1 MPDIVQNGKVPPAP
15 PPPPPPEKP
24 RRADG
29 RRRAMKKVDEL
40 HPAVE
45 PTTGIGT
52 NWLSGEE
59 RSRLEAVQRDWRLSR
74 PYNANATNRP
84 WIRARHRENT
94 TQDVGV
100 APTPSAK
107 EGSALVAAVN
117 SAIVPVATQTSIF
130 DRTRNATKPI
140 ASPNAGDAAPVVSE
154 QLSAEVKAVAVP
166 TITDEKEKERRDEEV
181 RAKEQLEVDDDFD
194 AQEKPIDKSPNGRFL
209 KFDEELGRGSFKT
222 VYRGLDTET
231 GVAVAWCELQ
241 ESKLNRAERQRF
253 REEAEML
260 KDLQHP
266 NIVRFYDYWERT
278 DPSGKRKYIVLV
290 TELMTSGTLKMY
302 LKRFKRINI
311 KVLKS
316 WCRQILKGL
325 SFLHS
330 RNPPVI
336 HRDLKCDNIF
346 ITGTTGSVK
355 IGDLGLAT
363 LKNKSYAKSVIGT
376 PEFMAPEMYEE
387 MYDESVDV
395 YAFGM
400 CLLEMVTGEY
410 PYTECQFPAQIYR
423 KVTTGVK
430 PECFNRIPQQ
440 YPEIREII
448 DRCIRVRREER
459 STVKQLLA
467 DDFFTP
473 EELIGI
479 RVEIRNRDQDLAELN
494 VEIQM
499 QLRVYDE
506 KKRKQYRFK
515 ENEGLQF
522 AFDIEN
528 DTAEEVVQQMIEQQH
543 IPDEDTKMITKL
555 IKDKVESFKRDRE
568 FKIAEL
574 KRQREEE
581 ERQREEQA
589 IKEEMKARAK
599 EKERLEAE
607 QRESASAAS
616 ATVNTEPTQPPSSQ
630 QPVVSPPVTSSTL
643 SSVHQT
649 TSIVGSAVSGDKT
662 AQQYATSVPPS
673 DDFPDAQTISAHEEK
688 KKAKRKIVLEVLKVD
703 DAKDQPLVS
712 CKLDTAHK
720 TVTFQFA
727 PDSDKPSVIAEKLL
741 AENCLAQHHVAIV
754 EDQLEQIIEL
764 VNKGV
769 SRVVGTKLTTVVE
782 TQTTTTTS
790 TQNISSG
797 PSTGRAGVSPA
808 PASVHVNA
816 TCQTTEKV
824 SMTAQ
829 PTGAAPTAPQ
839 VPASTAPQV
848 PVPSNAAKPPQAPAP
863 SHASKAAA
871 SASPPLSR
879 AELPKP
885 TLQSISATSRSV
897 DGDSSTSSATTPVQP
912 AYVPQSSSAHVI
924 STTSSTSTITAVPAQ
939 AVKPSRFQ
947 VTPSVVSA
955 VPPAP
960 HPTTATGEA
969 TNAHPPVARAQQLSP
984 SAPTMLSNGSSP
996 STTAHS
1002 NTSSVTSNISTGSRF
1017 KVQSVPVQATLAP
1030 TSSVESGFSSSTSTH
1045 TEASMSSMGSASTPL
1060 AVQPPITTTVTAT
1073 MTIPAPMISPATIS
1087 IPTGPTASS
1096 TSSVQATSETTTQ
1109 TSVMPAQGLSVATST
1124 ASLTIPTHVTPHV
1137 DLSALQK
1144 LDSELR
1150 KVSGVSTV
1158 SAGCTSVHGSIPEAM
1173 TQSTTALVHQV
1184 HNVHTALH
1192 PTTSLPHTPAHTG
1205 EIATD
1210 LAGLSEK
1217 LAVLSQ
1223 IQQQQRDE
1231 HQMAHPVQ
1239 PPHTTQHLQPPQS
1252 TPHQLSTNQP
1262 SQQPKEDDEHAS
1274 SQTTASG
1281 TDELHVDT
1289 LNGLAQA
1296 LQKVINPEQREPTP
1310 LSATEPGRLTP
1321 PHHFASST
1329 QDLYHLTTACS
1340 LPSTSVAVTS
1350 EDESPSPERRPGL
1363 IMEASGAATQML
1375 PSNTAPDLTQRLRA
1389 IDSLAAFKNLESALS
1404 CTLGTSSMR
1413 PSVCRDDASTHR
1425 DDASSM
1431 CGSAAMFH
1439 VGTPPIFSPVP
1450 TSESDFDCQA
1460 EDEDDDDPEVLA
1472 LIRRHRMQQLHLREQ
1487 QRIELEELRARQ
1499 RQSRMIRAATAAPE
1513 GSSGDQMSQSLQ
1525 STHHHYRNQPFTLSL
1540 PGSPPPVLSNSA
1552 ERPSSR
1558 RLDCS
1563 TLAAQLLAIHG
1574 LSSSTSASGSSTTTG
1589 DGASQANMSFDG
1601 PHRQRDNYSAPPPQ
1615 S

>member
-1 MPDIVQNGKVPPAP
+1 MMVIKGVDDDQWCEIRRSSRNGISVF
-15 PPPPPPEKP
+15 
-24 RRADG
+24 R
-29 RRRAMKKVDEL
+29 
-40 HPAVE
+40 
-45 PTTGIGT
+45 IGT

-84 WIRARHRENT
+84 WIRARHREHT
-94 TQDVGV
+94 TQDVSAA
-100 APTPSAK
+100 APPSAK
-107 EGSALVAAVN
+107 EGGNLVAALNNAV
-117 SAIVPVATQTSIF
+117 VPVTTQTSIF
-130 DRTRNATKPI
+130 DRTRNASKPV
-140 ASPNAGDAAPVVSE
+140 ASPNAGDVAPVVNE
-154 QLSAEVKAVAVP
+154 QVPSEVKAAVVP

-363 LKNKSYAKSVIGT
+363 LKNKSYAKSVIGKFCIQMQLRVYDEKKRKQYRFKENEGLQFAFDIENDTAEEVFPSLSEKCLNVDLHTVVQQMIEQQHIPDEDTKMITKLIKDKVESFKRDREFKIAELKRQREEEERQREEQAIKEEMKARAKEKERLEAEQVSFMSFGT

-423 KVTTGVK
+423 KVTT
-430 PECFNRIPQQ
+430 
-440 YPEIREII
+440 
-448 DRCIRVRREER
+448 
-459 STVKQLLA
+459 
-467 DDFFTP
+467 
-473 EELIGI
+473 
-479 RVEIRNRDQDLAELN
+479 
-494 VEIQM
+494 
-499 QLRVYDE
+499 
-506 KKRKQYRFK
+506 
-515 ENEGLQF
+515 
-522 AFDIEN
+522 
-528 DTAEEVVQQMIEQQH
+528 VVQQMIEQQH

-607 QRESASAAS
+607 QRESASVAS
-616 ATVNTEPTQPPSSQ
+616 ATVNTETTQPLTSQ
-630 QPVVSPPVTSSTL
+630 QPVVSPPMPSSTV
-643 SSVHQT
+643 SSVPQT
-649 TSIVGSAVSGDKT
+649 TATAASAVSTEKS
-662 AQQYATSVPPS
+662 AQQYSTSVPPS
-673 DDFPDAQTISAHEEK
+673 EDFPDAQTISAHEEK

-754 EDQLEQIIEL
+754 EDQLEQIIAL

-797 PSTGRAGVSPA
+797 PSTARAGVSPA
-808 PASVHVNA
+808 PVSSQVNA
-816 TCQTTEKV
+816 TCQTTTEKV
-824 SMTAQ
+824 SPSVQ
-829 PTGAAPTAPQ
+829 AAT
-839 VPASTAPQV
+839 
-848 PVPSNAAKPPQAPAP
+848 PVPPTVPQAPTP
-863 SHASKAAA
+863 SNTAKATA

-879 AELPKP
+879 VEPPKAGVSPAPVSSQVKATCQTTTEKVSPSVQAATPVPPTVPQAPTPSNTAKATASASPPLSRVEPPKP
-885 TLQSISATSRSV
+885 TLQSVSGMSRSV

-912 AYVPQSSSAHVI
+912 ANVPQSSSVHVI
-924 STTSSTSTITAVPAQ
+924 STASSTSTITAAPAHV
-939 AVKPSRFQ
+939 AKPSRFQ
-947 VTPSVVSA
+947 VTPSVVNA
-955 VPPAP
+955 MPPAS
-960 HPTTATGEA
+960 HPTTTVE
-969 TNAHPPVARAQQLSP
+969 TTTLPPVSQAQAQQLSP
-984 SAPTMLSNGSSP
+984 PAPAMLSNGSSP

-1002 NTSSVTSNISTGSRF
+1002 NTSSVTSNTSTGSRF

-1045 TEASMSSMGSASTPL
+1045 TEASMSSMGSASTPI
-1060 AVQPPITTTVTAT
+1060 AVQPPITTNVAAT
-1073 MTIPAPMISPATIS
+1073 MTMPVPMVSPATIS
-1087 IPTGPTASS
+1087 IPTAPTVSS
-1096 TSSVQATSETTTQ
+1096 TSSVQATSDATTAAVVPA
-1109 TSVMPAQGLSVATST
+1109 TSLSVCHATST
-1124 ASLTIPTHVTPHV
+1124 ASLSIPTHVAPHV

-1158 SAGCTSVHGSIPEAM
+1158 SAGCPSVHGAIPEAM

-1184 HNVHTALH
+1184 HSAHPALH
-1192 PTTSLPHTPAHTG
+1192 PTASLPHTPAHTG
-1205 EIATD
+1205 EIATN

-1223 IQQQQRDE
+1223 IQQQQRE
-1231 HQMAHPVQ
+1231 EQQVPHPVQ
-1239 PPHTTQHLQPPQS
+1239 QPQ
-1252 TPHQLSTNQP
+1252 TALHQLPTNQP
-1262 SQQPKEDDEHAS
+1262 SQPP
-1274 SQTTASG
+1274 
-1281 TDELHVDT
+1281 
-1289 LNGLAQA
+1289 
-1296 LQKVINPEQREPTP
+1296 KVINPEQREPTP
-1310 LSATEPGRLTP
+1310 LSVTEHGRVTP
-1321 PHHFASST
+1321 PHHFTSST
-1329 QDLYHLTTACS
+1329 QELYHLSTTCS
-1340 LPSTSVAVTS
+1340 LPCASVAATS
-1350 EDESPSPERRPGL
+1350 EDESPSPERRLGL
-1363 IMEASGAATQML
+1363 VMESNGTTSQLL

-1389 IDSLAAFKNLESALS
+1389 MDSLAAFKNLESALS

-1413 PSVCRDDASTHR
+1413 PSVCRDDTSTHR
-1425 DDASSM
+1425 DDVSSM
-1431 CGSAAMFH
+1431 CGSSAMFH
-1439 VGTPPIFSPVP
+1439 VGTPPLFSPVP

-1460 EDEDDDDPEVLA
+1460 EDEDDDDPEILA

-1487 QRIELEELRARQ
+1487 QRLELEELRARQ
-1499 RQSRMIRAATAAPE
+1499 RQQRMIRAATAAPE
-1513 GSSGDQMSQSLQ
+1513 GSCGDPMSQSLQ
-1525 STHHHYRNQPFTLSL
+1525 STHHYHRHQASTLSL
-1540 PGSPPPVLSNSA
+1540 PASPPPIISNSA
-1552 ERPSSR
+1552 EAKTITSPIGLLYVGCAAAGDSWFVVVLDSGI
-1558 RLDCS
+1558 RLF
-1563 TLAAQLLAIHG
+1563 
-1574 LSSSTSASGSSTTTG
+1574 
-1589 DGASQANMSFDG
+1589 N
-1601 PHRQRDNYSAPPPQ
+1601 NNW
-1615 S
+1615 

>member
-1 MPDIVQNGKVPPAP
+1 MPEVVQSSKIPPAP

-45 PTTGIGT
+45 PVSGIGT

-84 WIRARHRENT
+84 WIRARHREQQHQQQQQI
-94 TQDVGV
+94 QDGT
-100 APTPSAK
+100 ATSTPANAT
-107 EGSALVAAVN
+107 GALVAGPNNAL
-117 SAIVPVATQTSIF
+117 VPVTAQTSIF
-130 DRTRNATKPI
+130 DRTRNAAKAI
-140 ASPNAGDAAPVVSE
+140 ASPTAGIVAAAVSE
-154 QLSAEVKAVAVP
+154 QLAPEVKSPVETAA
-166 TITDEKEKERRDEEV
+166 TDEREKERRDEEV

-241 ESKLNRAERQRF
+241 ESKLNRVERQRF

-479 RVEIRNRDQDLAELN
+479 RVEIKNRDLDLAELN

-568 FKIAEL
+568 FRIAEL

-599 EKERLEAE
+599 GKENARLEAE
-607 QRESASAAS
+607 QKEAAVAAAAEAAHVTS
-616 ATVNTEPTQPPSSQ
+616 SQPPA
-630 QPVVSPPVTSSTL
+630 VSPPL
-643 SSVHQT
+643 
-649 TSIVGSAVSGDKT
+649 
-662 AQQYATSVPPS
+662 ATC
-673 DDFPDAQTISAHEEK
+673 AQTISSTMQSVTATTSTVAADRVIQNAATPVPVSDDVPDGQTVAAHEEK
-688 KKAKRKIVLEVLKVD
+688 KKAKRKIALEVLKVD
-703 DAKDQPLVS
+703 DSKDQPLVS

-741 AENCLAQHHVAIV
+741 AENCLAPHHVSIV

-790 TQNISSG
+790 NLSSG
-797 PSTGRAGVSPA
+797 PPTARAAVSPA
-808 PASVHVNA
+808 PNTAQAASTSQATAKIASVSQQSTA
-816 TCQTTEKV
+816 TPLQTV
-824 SMTAQ
+824 
-829 PTGAAPTAPQ
+829 Q
-839 VPASTAPQV
+839 VPI
-848 PVPSNAAKPPQAPAP
+848 PSGANEACMA
-863 SHASKAAA
+863 
-871 SASPPLSR
+871 ASPPLAR
-879 AELPKP
+879 NDQKP
-885 TLQSISATSRSV
+885 SLQTVATMSRSV
-897 DGDSSTSSATTPVQP
+897 DGDSSTSTVTPVSQ
-912 AYVPQSSSAHVI
+912 ANVPQSSSVHVM
-924 STTSSTSTITAVPAQ
+924 STITTPSTVSVAA
-939 AVKPSRFQ
+939 ATTAKKPSRFQ
-947 VTPSVVSA
+947 VTPSA
-955 VPPAP
+955 VTSIAP
-960 HPTTATGEA
+960 T
-969 TNAHPPVARAQQLSP
+969 PVAPLPSVETSTLPHAETQTQQLSP
-984 SAPTMLSNGSSP
+984 PAPAAVSAGSSP

-1002 NTSSVTSNISTGSRF
+1002 NTSSVTSNASTGSRF
-1017 KVQSVPVQATLAP
+1017 KVQNVPIQATLAP
-1030 TSSVESGFSSSTSTH
+1030 TPSAESGFSSSTSTH
-1045 TEASMSSMGSASTPL
+1045 TEGSISSMGSASTPL
-1060 AVQPPITTTVTAT
+1060 AVQPPNTANVAASMT
-1073 MTIPAPMISPATIS
+1073 MSMPMISPATIS
-1087 IPTGPTASS
+1087 IPTAPVASS
-1096 TSSVQATSETTTQ
+1096 ATSIQATSEAA
-1109 TSVMPAQGLSVATST
+1109 S
-1124 ASLTIPTHVTPHV
+1124 ASLAPATTLAFIASETAAVLTHQPSVTPSHL

-1158 SAGCTSVHGSIPEAM
+1158 SAACSSLHGPIPEAM
-1173 TQSTTALVHQV
+1173 SQSAVGTLHTGAQV
-1184 HNVHTALH
+1184 HNAHVAHH
-1192 PTTSLPHTPAHTG
+1192 PTASLPHTPAHTG
-1205 EIATD
+1205 EVVTN

-1223 IQQQQRDE
+1223 IQQQREQ
-1231 HQMAHPVQ
+1231 Q
-1239 PPHTTQHLQPPQS
+1239 
-1252 TPHQLSTNQP
+1252 QL
-1262 SQQPKEDDEHAS
+1262 SQQPQQPVAPMSSQPLPSKEDEEYLS
-1274 SQTTASG
+1274 NQTTASG
-1281 TDELHVDT
+1281 TDDIHVDT

-1310 LSATEPGRLTP
+1310 LSGGEMHGRAS
-1321 PHHFASST
+1321 PHHFASSS
-1329 QDLYHLTTACS
+1329 QELYHLPTTS
-1340 LPSTSVAVTS
+1340 SLLPSVAATSD
-1350 EDESPSPERRPGL
+1350 DELSSPERTATGL
-1363 IMEASGAATQML
+1363 ASIVAGTAALDPISLTTAQML
-1375 PSNTAPDLTQRLRA
+1375 PSHTVPDLSQRLRG
-1389 IDSLAAFKNLESALS
+1389 IDSLATFENLESALS

-1413 PSVCRDDASTHR
+1413 PSVVRDDASTQR
-1425 DDASSM
+1425 DDLSSV
-1431 CGSAAMFH
+1431 CGSSALFH
-1439 VGTPPIFSPVP
+1439 VGTPPLFSPVP
-1450 TSESDFDCQA
+1450 TSDSEFDCQA
-1460 EDEDDDDPEVLA
+1460 DDDDDDDPEILA
-1472 LIRRHRMQQLHLREQ
+1472 LIRRHRMQQLQLREQ
-1487 QRIELEELRARQ
+1487 QRLELEELRARQ
-1499 RQSRMIRAATAAPE
+1499 RQLRMIRASTAAPE
-1513 GSSGDQMSQSLQ
+1513 PSGDHT
-1525 STHHHYRNQPFTLSL
+1525 STSHQGTHYHRHQASAFSL
-1540 PGSPPPVLSNSA
+1540 PPSPPPTNA
-1552 ERPSSR
+1552 NNNERPSPR
-1558 RLDCS
+1558 RTDCS
-1563 TLAAQLLAIHG
+1563 TLAAQLLAMHG
-1574 LSSSTSASGSSTTTG
+1574 SSTSSTGASGSSTTTG
-1589 DGASQANMSFDG
+1589 AGSSQANLVPLDNCSH
-1601 PHRQRDNYSAPPPQ
+1601 PNRLRDNYSAPPPQ

>member
-84 WIRARHRENT
+84 WIRARHREHT
-94 TQDVGV
+94 AQDVSAA
-100 APTPSAK
+100 APPSAK
-107 EGSALVAAVN
+107 EGGALVAALN
-117 SAIVPVATQTSIF
+117 NAIVPLATQTSIF
-130 DRTRNATKPI
+130 DRTRNAAKPV
-140 ASPNAGDAAPVVSE
+140 ASPNAGDVAPSVNEQVS
-154 QLSAEVKAVAVP
+154 SEVKVAAVP
-166 TITDEKEKERRDEEV
+166 TIADEKEKERRDEEV

-479 RVEIRNRDQDLAELN
+479 RVEIKNRDLDLAELN

-607 QRESASAAS
+607 HRESASGAA
-616 ATVNTEPTQPPSSQ
+616 AVAAEPSQPSNAQ
-630 QPVVSPPVTSSTL
+630 QPVVSPPMTSSTL
-643 SSVHQT
+643 PSVHQT
-649 TSIVGSAVSGDKT
+649 TSAVASAISADKT
-662 AQQYATSVPPS
+662 APQYATSVPSP
-673 DDFPDAQTISAHEEK
+673 DEFPDAQTISAHEEK

-754 EDQLEQIIEL
+754 EDQLEQIIAL

-797 PSTGRAGVSPA
+797 PSTARPGVSPA
-808 PASVHVNA
+808 PASAQVNA
-816 TCQTTEKV
+816 TCQTVSEKV
-824 SMTAQ
+824 TAPAQ
-829 PTGAAPTAPQ
+829 PAAAAAPATASQ
-839 VPASTAPQV
+839 VPP
-848 PVPSNAAKPPQAPAP
+848 PPSAAKT
-863 SHASKAAA
+863 SVST
-871 SASPPLSR
+871 SPPPSR
-879 AELPKP
+879 IEPPKA
-885 TLQSISATSRSV
+885 TLQSGSGMSRSV
-897 DGDSSTSSATTPVQP
+897 DGDSSTTPVQP
-912 AYVPQSSSAHVI
+912 ANVPQSSSVHVI
-924 STTSSTSTITAVPAQ
+924 STTSAASTTTAAPAQ
-939 AVKPSRFQ
+939 AAKPSRFQ
-947 VTPSVVSA
+947 VTPSTVNAVS
-955 VPPAP
+955 PGS
-960 HPTTATGEA
+960 HPTASVETT
-969 TNAHPPVARAQQLSP
+969 TLPPVPQAQAQQLSP
-984 SAPTMLSNGSSP
+984 PAPAMLSNGSSP

-1002 NTSSVTSNISTGSRF
+1002 NTSSVTSTTSTGSRF

-1030 TSSVESGFSSSTSTH
+1030 TSSVES
-1045 TEASMSSMGSASTPL
+1045 ASTPL
-1060 AVQPPITTTVTAT
+1060 AVQPPITTSIATT
-1073 MTIPAPMISPATIS
+1073 MTMPVPMVSPAIVS
-1087 IPTGPTASS
+1087 LPTAPIVST
-1096 TSSVQATSETTTQ
+1096 TSSVHVPSETVTT
-1109 TSVMPAQGLSVATST
+1109 TVVPAQSVTLCHAGST
-1124 ASLTIPTHVTPHV
+1124 ASLSHAPHVPQV

-1158 SAGCTSVHGSIPEAM
+1158 SAGCTSVHGPIPEAM
-1173 TQSTTALVHQV
+1173 TQSTTALAQPV
-1184 HNVHTALH
+1184 HNAHPALH
-1192 PTTSLPHTPAHTG
+1192 PTTSLPHTPAHG
-1205 EIATD
+1205 VD
-1210 LAGLSEK
+1210 LGTNLTGLSEK

-1231 HQMAHPVQ
+1231 QPVPHQGQQ
-1239 PPHTTQHLQPPQS
+1239 PQTTS
-1252 TPHQLSTNQP
+1252 HQLSVNQP
-1262 SQQPKEDDEHAS
+1262 SHPKEEDEHGSGQAAS
-1274 SQTTASG
+1274 ASA

-1310 LSATEPGRLTP
+1310 LSVTEHGRVTPP
-1321 PHHFASST
+1321 PHHFTSST
-1329 QDLYHLTTACS
+1329 QELYH
-1340 LPSTSVAVTS
+1340 
-1350 EDESPSPERRPGL
+1350 
-1363 IMEASGAATQML
+1363 
-1375 PSNTAPDLTQRLRA
+1375 
-1389 IDSLAAFKNLESALS
+1389 
-1404 CTLGTSSMR
+1404 
-1413 PSVCRDDASTHR
+1413 
-1425 DDASSM
+1425 
-1431 CGSAAMFH
+1431 
-1439 VGTPPIFSPVP
+1439 
-1450 TSESDFDCQA
+1450 A

-1487 QRIELEELRARQ
+1487 QRLELEELRARQ
-1499 RQSRMIRAATAAPE
+1499 RQMRMIRAATAAPE
-1513 GSSGDQMSQSLQ
+1513 GPCGDPMSQSLQ
-1525 STHHHYRNQPFTLSL
+1525 STHHHHYRPQASALSL
-1540 PGSPPPVLSNSA
+1540 PASPPPIMSNSA
-1552 ERPSSR
+1552 ERPSPR
-1558 RLDCS
+1558 RLDSS

-1574 LSSSTSASGSSTTTG
+1574 SSSSSTPASGSSTTTG
-1589 DGASQANMSFDG
+1589 DGPSQSNITFDG
-1601 PHRQRDNYSAPPPQ
+1601 PNRQRDNYSAPPPH

>member
-84 WIRARHRENT
+84 WIRARHREHT
-94 TQDVGV
+94 AQDVSAA
-100 APTPSAK
+100 APPSAK
-107 EGSALVAAVN
+107 EGGALVAALN
-117 SAIVPVATQTSIF
+117 NAIVPLATQTSIF
-130 DRTRNATKPI
+130 DRTRNAAKPV
-140 ASPNAGDAAPVVSE
+140 ASPNAGDVAPSVNEQVS
-154 QLSAEVKAVAVP
+154 SEVKVAAVP
-166 TITDEKEKERRDEEV
+166 TIADEKEKERRDEEV

-479 RVEIRNRDQDLAELN
+479 RVEIKNRDLDLAELN

-607 QRESASAAS
+607 HRESASGAA
-616 ATVNTEPTQPPSSQ
+616 AVAAEPSQPSNAQ
-630 QPVVSPPVTSSTL
+630 QPVVSPPMTSSTL
-643 SSVHQT
+643 PSVHQT
-649 TSIVGSAVSGDKT
+649 TSAVASAISADKT
-662 AQQYATSVPPS
+662 APQYATSVPSP
-673 DDFPDAQTISAHEEK
+673 DEFPDAQTISAHEEK

-754 EDQLEQIIEL
+754 EDQLEQIIAL

-797 PSTGRAGVSPA
+797 PSTARPGVSPA
-808 PASVHVNA
+808 PASAQVNA
-816 TCQTTEKV
+816 TCQTVSEKV
-824 SMTAQ
+824 TAPAQ
-829 PTGAAPTAPQ
+829 PAAAAAPATASQ
-839 VPASTAPQV
+839 VPP
-848 PVPSNAAKPPQAPAP
+848 PPSAAKT
-863 SHASKAAA
+863 SVST
-871 SASPPLSR
+871 SPPPSR
-879 AELPKP
+879 IEPPKA
-885 TLQSISATSRSV
+885 TLQSGSGMSRSV
-897 DGDSSTSSATTPVQP
+897 DGDSSTTPVQP
-912 AYVPQSSSAHVI
+912 ANVPQSSSVHVI
-924 STTSSTSTITAVPAQ
+924 STTSAASTTTAAPAQ
-939 AVKPSRFQ
+939 AAKPSRFQ
-947 VTPSVVSA
+947 VTPSTVNAVS
-955 VPPAP
+955 PGS
-960 HPTTATGEA
+960 HPTASVETT
-969 TNAHPPVARAQQLSP
+969 TLPPVPQAQAQQLSP
-984 SAPTMLSNGSSP
+984 PAPAMLSNGSSP

-1002 NTSSVTSNISTGSRF
+1002 NTSSVTSTTSTGSRF

-1030 TSSVESGFSSSTSTH
+1030 TSSVES
-1045 TEASMSSMGSASTPL
+1045 ASTPL
-1060 AVQPPITTTVTAT
+1060 AVQPPITTSIATT
-1073 MTIPAPMISPATIS
+1073 MTMPVPMVSPAIVS
-1087 IPTGPTASS
+1087 LPTAPIVST
-1096 TSSVQATSETTTQ
+1096 TSSVHVPSETVTT
-1109 TSVMPAQGLSVATST
+1109 TVVPAQSVTLCHAGST
-1124 ASLTIPTHVTPHV
+1124 ASLSHAPHVPQV

-1158 SAGCTSVHGSIPEAM
+1158 SAGCTSVHGPIPEAM
-1173 TQSTTALVHQV
+1173 TQSTTALAQPV
-1184 HNVHTALH
+1184 HNAHPALH
-1192 PTTSLPHTPAHTG
+1192 PTTSLPHTPAHG
-1205 EIATD
+1205 VD
-1210 LAGLSEK
+1210 LGTNLTGLSEK

-1231 HQMAHPVQ
+1231 QPVPHQGQQ
-1239 PPHTTQHLQPPQS
+1239 PQTTS
-1252 TPHQLSTNQP
+1252 HQLSVNQP
-1262 SQQPKEDDEHAS
+1262 SHPKEEDEHGSGQAAS
-1274 SQTTASG
+1274 ASA

-1310 LSATEPGRLTP
+1310 LSVTEHGRVTPP
-1321 PHHFASST
+1321 PHHFTSST
-1329 QDLYHLTTACS
+1329 QELYHLTTTCS
-1340 LPSTSVAVTS
+1340 LPSASIAATS
-1350 EDESPSPERRPGL
+1350 EDESPSPERRIGGL
-1363 IMEASGAATQML
+1363 VMESNGTTTQLL
-1375 PSNTAPDLTQRLRA
+1375 PSSTAPDLTQRLRA
-1389 IDSLAAFKNLESALS
+1389 MDSLAAFKNLESALS

-1425 DDASSM
+1425 DDASSL
-1431 CGSAAMFH
+1431 CGSGAMFH
-1439 VGTPPIFSPVP
+1439 VGTPPIFSPLP
-1450 TSESDFDCQA
+1450 TSDSDFDCQA

-1487 QRIELEELRARQ
+1487 QRLELEELRARQ
-1499 RQSRMIRAATAAPE
+1499 RQMRMIRAATAAPE
-1513 GSSGDQMSQSLQ
+1513 GPCGDPMSQSLQ
-1525 STHHHYRNQPFTLSL
+1525 STHHHHYRPQASALSL
-1540 PGSPPPVLSNSA
+1540 PASPPPIMSNSA
-1552 ERPSSR
+1552 ERPSPR
-1558 RLDCS
+1558 RLDSS

-1574 LSSSTSASGSSTTTG
+1574 SSSSSTPASGSSTTTG
-1589 DGASQANMSFDG
+1589 DGPSQSNITFDG
-1601 PHRQRDNYSAPPPQ
+1601 PNRQRDNYSAPPPH

>member
-1 MPDIVQNGKVPPAP
+1 LKYF
-15 PPPPPPEKP
+15 
-24 RRADG
+24 R
-29 RRRAMKKVDEL
+29 
-40 HPAVE
+40 
-45 PTTGIGT
+45 IGT

-74 PYNANATNRP
+74 PYNANATNR
-84 WIRARHRENT
+84 
-94 TQDVGV
+94 VGV
-100 APTPSAK
+100 PSKALLIFLNAAK
-107 EGSALVAAVN
+107 
-117 SAIVPVATQTSIF
+117 PV
-130 DRTRNATKPI
+130 
-140 ASPNAGDAAPVVSE
+140 ASPNAGDVAPSANEQVS
-154 QLSAEVKAVAVP
+154 SEVKVAAVP
-166 TITDEKEKERRDEEV
+166 TIADEKEKERRDEEV

-241 ESKLNRAERQRF
+241 ESKLNRTALIYICIFRQNGNVFGRESAYLVSF
-253 REEAEML
+253 R
-260 KDLQHP
+260 
-266 NIVRFYDYWERT
+266 
-278 DPSGKRKYIVLV
+278 YIVLV

-448 DRCIRVRREER
+448 DRCISVIDGLLNIRREER

-479 RVEIRNRDQDLAELN
+479 RVEIKNRDLDLAELN

-607 QRESASAAS
+607 HVCSRIMFDFLTTLLQRESASGAA
-616 ATVNTEPTQPPSSQ
+616 AVAAEPSQPPNAQ
-630 QPVVSPPVTSSTL
+630 QPVVSPPMTSSTL
-643 SSVHQT
+643 PSVHQT
-649 TSIVGSAVSGDKT
+649 TSAVASAISADKT
-662 AQQYATSVPPS
+662 APQYATSVPSP
-673 DDFPDAQTISAHEEK
+673 DEFPDAQTISAHEEK

-703 DAKDQPLVS
+703 DLVS

-727 PDSDKPSVIAEKLL
+727 PDSDKPSVIAEKLVSYFS
-741 AENCLAQHHVAIV
+741 N
-754 EDQLEQIIEL
+754 
-764 VNKGV
+764 NK
-769 SRVVGTKLTTVVE
+769 
-782 TQTTTTTS
+782 
-790 TQNISSG
+790 
-797 PSTGRAGVSPA
+797 A
-808 PASVHVNA
+808 
-816 TCQTTEKV
+816 
-824 SMTAQ
+824 
-829 PTGAAPTAPQ
+829 
-839 VPASTAPQV
+839 
-848 PVPSNAAKPPQAPAP
+848 
-863 SHASKAAA
+863 
-871 SASPPLSR
+871 
-879 AELPKP
+879 
-885 TLQSISATSRSV
+885 
-897 DGDSSTSSATTPVQP
+897 
-912 AYVPQSSSAHVI
+912 
-924 STTSSTSTITAVPAQ
+924 
-939 AVKPSRFQ
+939 Q
-947 VTPSVVSA
+947 VTPSTVNAVS
-955 VPPAP
+955 PGS
-960 HPTTATGEA
+960 HPTAAVETT
-969 TNAHPPVARAQQLSP
+969 TLPPVPQAQAQQLSP
-984 SAPTMLSNGSSP
+984 PAPAMLSNGSSP

-1002 NTSSVTSNISTGSRF
+1002 NTSSVTSTTSTGSRF
-1017 KVQSVPVQATLAP
+1017 KVHFTGLPL
-1030 TSSVESGFSSSTSTH
+1030 TSMF
-1045 TEASMSSMGSASTPL
+1045 L
-1060 AVQPPITTTVTAT
+1060 
-1073 MTIPAPMISPATIS
+1073 
-1087 IPTGPTASS
+1087 
-1096 TSSVQATSETTTQ
+1096 
-1109 TSVMPAQGLSVATST
+1109 
-1124 ASLTIPTHVTPHV
+1124 
-1137 DLSALQK
+1137 
-1144 LDSELR
+1144 LDSLR
-1150 KVSGVSTV
+1150 CK
-1158 SAGCTSVHGSIPEAM
+1158 AYRYKQHLPR
-1173 TQSTTALVHQV
+1173 
-1184 HNVHTALH
+1184 H
-1192 PTTSLPHTPAHTG
+1192 PP
-1205 EIATD
+1205 
-1210 LAGLSEK
+1210 
-1217 LAVLSQ
+1217 LSQ
-1223 IQQQQRDE
+1223 VSLLQ
-1231 HQMAHPVQ
+1231 HPQ
-1239 PPHTTQHLQPPQS
+1239 
-1252 TPHQLSTNQP
+1252 
-1262 SQQPKEDDEHAS
+1262 
-1274 SQTTASG
+1274 
-1281 TDELHVDT
+1281 
-1289 LNGLAQA
+1289 
-1296 LQKVINPEQREPTP
+1296 
-1310 LSATEPGRLTP
+1310 
-1321 PHHFASST
+1321 
-1329 QDLYHLTTACS
+1329 
-1340 LPSTSVAVTS
+1340 
-1350 EDESPSPERRPGL
+1350 DESPSPERRIGGL
-1363 IMEASGAATQML
+1363 VMESNGTTTQLL
-1375 PSNTAPDLTQRLRA
+1375 PSSTAPDLTQRLRA
-1389 IDSLAAFKNLESALS
+1389 MDSLAAFKNLESALS

-1425 DDASSM
+1425 DDASSL
-1431 CGSAAMFH
+1431 CGSGAMFH
-1439 VGTPPIFSPVP
+1439 VGTPPIFSPLP
-1450 TSESDFDCQA
+1450 TSDSDFDCQ
-1460 EDEDDDDPEVLA
+1460 VLIY
-1472 LIRRHRMQQLHLREQ
+1472 LINILFQLHLREQ
-1487 QRIELEELRARQ
+1487 QRLELEELRARQ
-1499 RQSRMIRAATAAPE
+1499 RQLRMIRAATAAPE
-1513 GSSGDQMSQSLQ
+1513 GPCGDPMSQSLQ
-1525 STHHHYRNQPFTLSL
+1525 STHHHHYRPQASALSL
-1540 PGSPPPVLSNSA
+1540 PASPPPIMSN
-1552 ERPSSR
+1552 
-1558 RLDCS
+1558 
-1563 TLAAQLLAIHG
+1563 TQLLAIHG
-1574 LSSSTSASGSSTTTG
+1574 SSSSSTPASGSSTTTG
-1589 DGASQANMSFDG
+1589 DGPSQTNITFDG
-1601 PHRQRDNYSAPPPQ
+1601 PNRQRDNYSAPPPH

>member
-1 MPDIVQNGKVPPAP
+1 
-15 PPPPPPEKP
+15 
-24 RRADG
+24 
-29 RRRAMKKVDEL
+29 
-40 HPAVE
+40 
-45 PTTGIGT
+45 
-52 NWLSGEE
+52 
-59 RSRLEAVQRDWRLSR
+59 
-74 PYNANATNRP
+74 
-84 WIRARHRENT
+84 
-94 TQDVGV
+94 
-100 APTPSAK
+100 
-107 EGSALVAAVN
+107 
-117 SAIVPVATQTSIF
+117 
-130 DRTRNATKPI
+130 
-140 ASPNAGDAAPVVSE
+140 
-154 QLSAEVKAVAVP
+154 
-166 TITDEKEKERRDEEV
+166 
-181 RAKEQLEVDDDFD
+181 
-194 AQEKPIDKSPNGRFL
+194 
-209 KFDEELGRGSFKT
+209 
-222 VYRGLDTET
+222 
-231 GVAVAWCELQ
+231 
-241 ESKLNRAERQRF
+241 
-253 REEAEML
+253 
-260 KDLQHP
+260 
-266 NIVRFYDYWERT
+266 
-278 DPSGKRKYIVLV
+278 
-290 TELMTSGTLKMY
+290 
-302 LKRFKRINI
+302 
-311 KVLKS
+311 
-316 WCRQILKGL
+316 
-325 SFLHS
+325 
-330 RNPPVI
+330 
-336 HRDLKCDNIF
+336 
-346 ITGTTGSVK
+346 
-355 IGDLGLAT
+355 
-363 LKNKSYAKSVIGT
+363 
-376 PEFMAPEMYEE
+376 

-479 RVEIRNRDQDLAELN
+479 RVEIKNRDLDLAELN

-616 ATVNTEPTQPPSSQ
+616 ATVNTEPTQPLSSQ
-630 QPVVSPPVTSSTL
+630 QPVVSPPMASSTL
-643 SSVHQT
+643 PSVQQT
-649 TSIVGSAVSGDKT
+649 TATATSAVPTDKT
-662 AQQYATSVPPS
+662 AQQYTTSVPPS

-754 EDQLEQIIEL
+754 EDQLEQIIAL

-769 SRVVGTKLTTVVE
+769 GRVVGTKLTTVVE

-797 PSTGRAGVSPA
+797 PSTARTGVSPA
-808 PASVHVNA
+808 PVSGQVNA
-816 TCQTTEKV
+816 TCQTTTEKV
-824 SMTAQ
+824 SPSVQ
-829 PTGAAPTAPQ
+829 APT
-839 VPASTAPQV
+839 
-848 PVPSNAAKPPQAPAP
+848 PVPSTVSQAPTP
-863 SHASKAAA
+863 SNTAKATV

-879 AELPKP
+879 VEPPKP
-885 TLQSISATSRSV
+885 TLQSVAGMSRSV
-897 DGDSSTSSATTPVQP
+897 DGDSSTSSATTPIQP
-912 AYVPQSSSAHVI
+912 ANVPQSSSVHVI
-924 STTSSTSTITAVPAQ
+924 STASSTSTITAAPA
-939 AVKPSRFQ
+939 AKPSRFQ
-947 VTPSVVSA
+947 VTPSVVSSM
-955 VPPAP
+955 PPAP
-960 HPTTATGEA
+960 HPTTTVETTTLPSVSQAQ
-969 TNAHPPVARAQQLSP
+969 AQQLSP
-984 SAPTMLSNGSSP
+984 PAPAMLSNGSSP

-1002 NTSSVTSNISTGSRF
+1002 NTSSVTSNASTGSRF

-1045 TEASMSSMGSASTPL
+1045 TEASMSSMGSASTPI
-1060 AVQPPITTTVTAT
+1060 AVQPPITTNVAAT
-1073 MTIPAPMISPATIS
+1073 MT
-1087 IPTGPTASS
+1087 
-1096 TSSVQATSETTTQ
+1096 
-1109 TSVMPAQGLSVATST
+1109 
-1124 ASLTIPTHVTPHV
+1124 
-1137 DLSALQK
+1137 
-1144 LDSELR
+1144 
-1150 KVSGVSTV
+1150 VSGVSTV
-1158 SAGCTSVHGSIPEAM
+1158 SAGVPSVHGSIPEAM

-1184 HNVHTALH
+1184 HSAHPALH
-1192 PTTSLPHTPAHTG
+1192 PTASLPHTPAHTG
-1205 EIATD
+1205 EIATN

-1223 IQQQQRDE
+1223 IQQQQRE
-1231 HQMAHPVQ
+1231 EQQVPHPVQ
-1239 PPHTTQHLQPPQS
+1239 QPQTTL
-1252 TPHQLSTNQP
+1252 HQLPASQP
-1262 SQQPKEDDEHAS
+1262 SQQPKEEDEHVS

-1296 LQKVINPEQREPTP
+1296 LQK
-1310 LSATEPGRLTP
+1310 LATT
-1321 PHHFASST
+1321 
-1329 QDLYHLTTACS
+1329 CS
-1340 LPSTSVAVTS
+1340 LPCASVAATS
-1350 EDESPSPERRPGL
+1350 EDESPSPERRLGL
-1363 IMEASGAATQML
+1363 VMESNGTATQLL

-1389 IDSLAAFKNLESALS
+1389 MDSLAAFKNLESALS

-1425 DDASSM
+1425 DDVSSM
-1431 CGSAAMFH
+1431 CGSSAMFH
-1439 VGTPPIFSPVP
+1439 VGTPPLFSPVP

-1460 EDEDDDDPEVLA
+1460 EDEDDDDPEILA

-1487 QRIELEELRARQ
+1487 QRLELEELRARQ
-1499 RQSRMIRAATAAPE
+1499 RQLRMIRAATAAPE
-1513 GSSGDQMSQSLQ
+1513 GSCGDPMSQSLQ
-1525 STHHHYRNQPFTLSL
+1525 STHHYHRHQASTLSL
-1540 PGSPPPVLSNSA
+1540 PASPPPIMSNSA
-1552 ERPSSR
+1552 E
-1558 RLDCS
+1558 
-1563 TLAAQLLAIHG
+1563 
-1574 LSSSTSASGSSTTTG
+1574 ASFT
-1589 DGASQANMSFDG
+1589 
-1601 PHRQRDNYSAPPPQ
+1601 
-1615 S
+1615 